1 MKWRPSRL
9 ISFKTDAVTRNRELL
24 VFSSEVMEEDRGQC
38 KRLE

>member
-1 MKWRPSRL
+1 VP
-9 ISFKTDAVTRNRELL
+9 RNRELL